1 MPSFWT
7 ERQHHWSHS
16 CHNHL
21 YCNISS
27 VISDFNLPMTDA
39 QANPCLTSTFRCLS
53 QFETSFFAFQLLWDL
68 TNCQYHAKGF
78 IFSWKSSFQKWCAW
92 FDEEEKWIN
101 ESWMPVFSG
110 NCAKSTIKLG
120 VCLHCLY
127 LVFIKWFHQRAFH
140 FQNGKVSCSLSD
152 LLSAAEH
159 WNIWKLTLISCA
171 VVTVWQKILWLFC
184 LLLVCV

>member
-1 MPSFWT
+1 MLCYAIILDCECQP
-7 ERQHHWSHS
+7 HWSHS

-21 YCNISS
+21 FCNISS
-27 VISDFNLPMTDA
+27 VISDFNLPVTDA

-68 TNCQYHAKGF
+68 TYCQYHAKGF
-78 IFSWKSSFQKWCAW
+78 IFSGKSSFKKWCAW

-120 VCLHCLY
+120 VCLHCLDTWF
-127 LVFIKWFHQRAFH
+127 LSSGFTSVLFIFRMEKYRPL
-140 FQNGKVSCSLSD
+140 FQICCQQL
-152 LLSAAEH
+152 
-159 WNIWKLTLISCA
+159 NIEIYES
-171 VVTVWQKILWLFC
+171 
-184 LLLVCV
+184 